1 MRSSKAEGDGEDD
14 SSTSWSAGD
23 SPIEAIPGI
32 SQGIHEETRIVHRSA
47 SESRRRKE
55 KNAMQCASMRGL
67 IVAGNARGS
76 FRHFGGLRFCV
87 SMKRLTVSLV
97 VSTLV
102 WVADSA
108 SAASVTDFNR
118 FELWNDCRPMEL
130 VVENLPEDAAQIGLT
145 EERIAI
151 AVRSRLRAA
160 RLYEMSA
167 PPSPYLYVN
176 VNVFS
181 SSHSISIRYNKFVQD
196 LATGKIYLAPTWQR
210 GGTGTHGEDAGYILS
225 GVAMY
230 MDRFIDEYLRVNEDA
245 CRS

>member
-1 MRSSKAEGDGEDD
+1 MVRTTVRHSG
-14 SSTSWSAGD
+14 SAGD
-23 SPIEAIPGI
+23 SPIEATPGI
-32 SQGIHEETRIVHRSA
+32 SQGIHGEIRIVHRSA
-47 SESRRRKE
+47 SESCHRKE

-76 FRHFGGLRFCV
+76 FRHFGGSRFCV

-102 WVADSA
+102 WLADSA
-108 SAASVTDFNR
+108 SAASVTDTDLDR
-118 FELWNDCRPMEL
+118 FQLWNDCRPMYL
-130 VVENLPEDAAQIGLT
+130 VVENLPESAAQIGLT

-160 RLYEMSA
+160 RLYEVSVRN
-167 PPSPYLYVN
+167 PYLYVN
-176 VNVFS
+176 VNVLRRSFG
-181 SSHSISIRYNKFVQD
+181 IIIRYNKFVQD
-196 LATGKIYLAPTWQR
+196 LVTGKTGPSPTWNIH
-210 GGTGTHGEDAGYILS
+210 GIGTHGEDAGYILS
-225 GVAMY
+225 TVAMY